1 MENDVFA
8 LIFFLS
14 LIWCRYGAAELAP
27 GLPVLAGSSAP
38 GLATPP
44 GRACPYDGCVAGE
57 GRPWAGRASG
67 ERAHRMAA
75 QPGAPPLDWPRLR
88 GGRAPWDGCAAGECR
103 PSAGRAAGE
112 HCPWDGRAAGEHCP
126 WAGRTAGSSAPGLAT
141 PLGNALSMPFWHQC
155 TGGGRP
161 VPLSPPVNRRQPP
174 LLRLRS
180 SSARSFG
187 ASTWTTTIA

>member
-1 MENDVFA
+1 MKNDVFA

-27 GLPVLAGSSAP
+27 RLPVLAA
-38 GLATPP
+38 PP
-44 GRACPYDGCVAGE
+44 GRACPYDGCAAGE

-103 PSAGRAAGE
+103 PSAGRAV
-112 HCPWDGRAAGEHCP
+112 GEHCP

-161 VPLSPPVNRRQPP
+161 VPLPPPVNRRQPP

-180 SSARSFG
+180 TSARSFG

>member
-1 MENDVFA
+1 MGNDVFA

-38 GLATPP
+38 GLAAPP
-44 GRACPYDGCVAGE
+44 GRVCPYDGCA
-57 GRPWAGRASG
+57 AG
-67 ERAHRMAA
+67 ERAHRMDA

-112 HCPWDGRAAGEHCP
+112 YCP
-126 WAGRTAGSSAPGLAT
+126 WAGHTAGSSAPGLAT

-161 VPLSPPVNRRQPP
+161 VPLPPPVNRRQPP